1 MILRSPKAQE
11 NLKDCPSEASPSVSK
26 READSDLGSQ
36 VSFGRSDASEA
47 LK

>member
-26 READSDLGSQ
+26 READARFSYGQ
-36 VSFGRSDASEA
+36 PFGRSDASEA